1 MATLKDVAKAANV
14 SVATVSYVLN
24 GTGSV
29 GTKTRNRVL
38 TAVHKL
44 GYRPNRAAQSMR
56 TGQTKSLG
64 LVVPDLTNPFFPELA
79 QKIGEVAHEKGFAV
93 ILFDCQNDIAREE
106 EGIAVL
112 MQHNVDGVLWC
123 PVSENLPGNLGNLSA
138 PTVIIDRP
146 MDGFDVVQSNH
157 SKSGIILAEYILAL
171 GHRKVGFMLGPKSI
185 SGQSERRQGFL
196 SKAKNKIDIA
206 WEINLPFSMKLTQE
220 AEEKLKKPSVS
231 LIVAGSDVIAIGVM
245 SVLNKQKKRVPNEIS
260 VIGYDDI
267 PWAQIVT
274 PQLTT
279 IKQPLNEIAYES
291 VGLLINKIN
300 NPKQQIRQI
309 LLDVTITERGTTRKK
324 TG

>member
-1 MATLKDVAKAANV
+1 MATLKDVAKAAGV

-29 GTKTRNRVL
+29 GAKTRNRVL
-38 TAVHKL
+38 TTVHKL

-64 LVVPDLTNPFFPELA
+64 LVLPDLTNPFFPELA
-79 QKIGEVAHEKGFAV
+79 QKIGEVAHKKGFAV
-93 ILFDCQNDIAREE
+93 ILIDCQNEIEREE

-123 PVSENLPGNLGNLSA
+123 PVSDNLPNNLPDLSA

-157 SKSGIILAEYILAL
+157 IKSGNLLAEYIIGL
-171 GHRKVGFMLGPKSI
+171 GHHKIGFMLGPHSI
-185 SGQSERRQGFL
+185 SGQSHRRQGFL
-196 SKAKNKIDIA
+196 DKAGKKLEVL
-206 WEINLPFSMKLTQE
+206 WEIALPFPMKLTQE
-220 AEEKLKKPSVS
+220 AMDILKKPSVS
-231 LIVAGSDVIAIGVM
+231 LIVAGSDVIAIGVV
-245 SVLNKQKKRVPNEIS
+245 SFLNKNKKRVPNEIS

-267 PWAQIVT
+267 PWAQIMT

-279 IKQPLNEIAYES
+279 IKQPLEEIAYES

-300 NPKQQIRQI
+300 NPKMQIRQI
-309 LLDVTITERGTTRKK
+309 LLDVSITERDSTRKFS
-324 TG
+324 